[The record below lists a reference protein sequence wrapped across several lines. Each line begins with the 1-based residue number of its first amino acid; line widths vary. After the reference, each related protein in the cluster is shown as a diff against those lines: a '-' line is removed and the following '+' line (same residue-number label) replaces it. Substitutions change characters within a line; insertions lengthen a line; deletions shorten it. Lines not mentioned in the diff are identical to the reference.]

1 MLKLLF
7 ILINIFLT
15 KSLTPL
21 SECTQG
27 RIAGYDEYEKGG
39 SCDFGVP
46 KMYGGAPNEAFY
58 NNGEQCGIC
67 YEMVGPTGVLYFMVD
82 SYCPVEGFEEV
93 CGGDMLHFDM
103 HKNGFKTIVD
113 DDDLGKLNVTFR
125 MVACDHKG
133 NITIRTIEQCSE
145 YYFEFVAMNHVI
157 GLKKVYYSYDKNNWT
172 GLNRLSVYNHWL
184 IGKIDKLPFYL
195 QFEAISGEKVIT
207 TIETIKADYTYDTGV
222 QFTVPKDM
230 YFSVDNL
237 KQVINPKKEE
247 CCKLDD
253 AFTNVYNEGNYFG
266 EWFNYTNCKM
276 NIHNNAGCK
285 EGSNKCIRI
294 EFENW
299 SYFQIKNRM
308 MIDSKRYK
316 GIELYIKSENE
327 CNNCLRIEL
336 EEKEA
341 LVSTKKAGVWEKV
354 VVNFADFGFEEDKFY
369 NFIFQGKI
377 PDKQIFYFDDINLVK
392 SDYIDDGICYSN
404 SPSPS
409 PSKPPSDGNTG
420 TTVLVVFIIILV
432 IAGVAIGGFWY
443 FRYKRNNTNANLE
456 NITPKSKLLH

>member
-1 MLKLLF
+1 M
-7 ILINIFLT
+7 
-15 KSLTPL
+15 
-21 SECTQG
+21 
-27 RIAGYDEYEKGG
+27 YD
-39 SCDFGVP
+39 
-46 KMYGGAPNEAFY
+46 GAPNEAFY

-93 CGGDMLHFDM
+93 CGGDMLHFDI

-133 NITIRTIEQCSE
+133 NIIIRTVEQSSQ
-145 YYFEFVAMNHVI
+145 YYYEFVVKNHVI
-157 GLKKVYYSYDKNNWT
+157 GLRKVYYSYDKNNWI
-172 GLNRLSVYNHWL
+172 GLDRIPIYNHWL

-195 QFEAISGEKVIT
+195 QFESISGEKVVT
-207 TIETIKADYTYDTGV
+207 TIETIKADYSHDTGV

-230 YFSVDNL
+230 YFNVDNL
-237 KQVINPKKEE
+237 KQQFNPKKEE

-266 EWFNYTNCKM
+266 EWFNYTDCKM
-276 NIHNNAGCK
+276 NIHNTAGCK
-285 EGSNKCIRI
+285 EGSNKCIKI

-336 EEKEA
+336 EKKEA
-341 LVSTKKAGVWEKV
+341 LVSTKKAGTGEKI
-354 VVNFADFGFEEDKFY
+354 VVNFDDFGFSEDKFY
-369 NFIFQGKI
+369 NFNFQGKI

-392 SDYIDDGICYSN
+392 SDYIDNGTCHSKS
-404 SPSPS
+404 SPKSPPKS
-409 PSKPPSDGNTG
+409 PTSTT
-420 TTVLVVFIIILV
+420 TTVLIIFIIIIG
-432 IAGVAIGGFWY
+432 IAGVSIGGFWY
-443 FRYKRNNTNANLE
+443 IRYKRKKSNPNLE
-456 NITPKSKLLH
+456 NITPKTKLLH